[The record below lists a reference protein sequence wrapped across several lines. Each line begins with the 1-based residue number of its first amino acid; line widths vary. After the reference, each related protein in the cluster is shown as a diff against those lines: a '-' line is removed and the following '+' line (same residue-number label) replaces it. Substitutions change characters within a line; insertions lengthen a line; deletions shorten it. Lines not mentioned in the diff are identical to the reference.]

1 MKLKLPRMILLS
13 ALSIGAV
20 LAQGPGFRGQ
30 GGGDRVLD
38 SATSIDRRIAFLK
51 ALLTLTD
58 AQVTQATTI
67 YTNAAATITPLQTS
81 LQTAR
86 ESLTAAVKSNAVTTI
101 DQLAAQIG
109 MASGQILAA
118 QSKADAAFYALL
130 TATQKTTFDAVGTH
144 GPRGGGPG
152 GPDHF

>member
-20 LAQGPGFRGQ
+20 LAQGPGFRGA

-58 AQVTQATTI
+58 AQVAQATTI
-67 YTNAAATITPLQTS
+67 YTNAAATVTPLQTS

-86 ESLTAAVKSNAVTTI
+86 ESLATAIKSNSTTTI

-109 MASGQILAA
+109 TLTGQILGA

-130 TATQKTTFDAVGTH
+130 TATQKTTFDTVGPR

-152 GPDHF
+152 PDHF